1 MKRILVTVGMILAL
15 SGPALAQE
23 PEPVA
28 DNPDMAA
35 IYAADQAVRQDVAA
49 TLAAILAGG
58 RESAVR
64 FHAEDAVRRQQVKAL
79 LDAGELRTATDFY
92 SAALVY
98 QHGDTAEDYLMAH
111 TLAVAALGEGS
122 TESPWL
128 AAATLDRYL
137 HKIGQPQIYGT
148 QTMVRRGEPPTHEPF
163 DHALIPDS
171 IRRVLGVST
180 SAAEEA
186 RQAAQA
192 AAESPA
198 TPE

>member
-1 MKRILVTVGMILAL
+1 MRRLLATMGVLLAL
-15 SGPALAQE
+15 ATPAFAQDAA
-23 PEPVA
+23 VVS
-28 DNPDMAA
+28 DNPEMAA
-35 IYAADQAVRQDVAA
+35 IYAADQAVRQDF
-49 TLAAILAGG
+49 AAILAGG
-58 RESAVR
+58 RENALR
-64 FHAEDAVRRQQVKAL
+64 IHAADTVRRQQVKVL
-79 LDAGELRTATDFY
+79 LDAGALRTAADFY

-137 HKIGQPQIYGT
+137 QKIGQPQIYGT
-148 QTMVRRGEPPTHEPF
+148 QTMMRRGEPPTREPF

-171 IRRVLGVST
+171 IRKVLGVST
-180 SAAEEA
+180 RGAEEA

-192 AAESPA
+192 AAENPV

>member
-1 MKRILVTVGMILAL
+1 MKRVLATAGMILAL
-15 SGPALAQE
+15 AAPVLAQDAD
-23 PEPVA
+23 VA
-28 DNPDMAA
+28 VVDNPDMAA

-49 TLAAILAGG
+49 ILAGG
-58 RESAVR
+58 REAALR
-64 FHAEDAVRRQQVKAL
+64 IYAEDAVRRQQVKVL

-137 HKIGQPQIYGT
+137 QKIGQPQIYGT
-148 QTMVRRGEPPTHEPF
+148 QTMVRQGQPPTREPF

-180 SAAEEA
+180 RAAEEA

-192 AAESPA
+192 AEGSAA
-198 TPE
+198 QD